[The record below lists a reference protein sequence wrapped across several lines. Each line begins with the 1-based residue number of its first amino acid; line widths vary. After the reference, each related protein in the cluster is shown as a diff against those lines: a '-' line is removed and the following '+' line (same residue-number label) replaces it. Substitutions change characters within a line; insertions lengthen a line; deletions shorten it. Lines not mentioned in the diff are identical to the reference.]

1 MSASEHVA
9 EPLSKREKEVAAA
22 YADGQSY
29 KEIARDLGVS
39 PTTVRSH
46 LRAVYSKLGVSS
58 KIALAQFLSGESD
71 GTEPQALGDASLT
84 ADLALE
90 LDEAVRRERSL
101 AKVLRIISDQEGE
114 LGGVLDAVLDHAL
127 EICEAEFG
135 VVFEYCGDFRFR
147 ELRARNIP
155 TAFAG
160 WLAEQGIFAVEPTT
174 GLGRVATERQ
184 IINIADMRS
193 EDIYQGGVPLRIATA
208 DLGKARSFAT
218 IPMMSGTRMI
228 GAFVFYRTRV
238 HPFNDRALEL
248 AQVFADQAAI
258 AIENV
263 RKFRALQ
270 TRLEREAANRQILKV
285 LSENPDDEQ
294 PVFDVILENACNLCD
309 APLAYLSMATEDRS
323 EVIAPARRGAFARF
337 GETLDKLRVPLGE
350 SPLALARAIS
360 ECRVFRE
367 DDISD
372 SPVYTGGDPNRVS
385 MVEDEGARSLLVV
398 PLVHGGV
405 GIGSITLYRR
415 EVAPF
420 SDDDVTLVE
429 SFAAQAVIAIE
440 NVRRFRQLQARL
452 DREAANREILQAIK
466 TSRDDEGPVFGAIA
480 RSAVELCNA
489 QFCMLWRYDGTQ
501 VHYCASH
508 GFTEA
513 FMAEYLVDYPTAPE
527 PNGIVFQVIQTSQTF
542 HLPNAQAETYSDCEV
557 ARQHGY
563 EYMLGVPIDT
573 DDGMW
578 GVMVLAWPVGQPPKD
593 EQVELLETF
602 AAQAVIAIENVRQ
615 FRALE
620 ARLDRERGTSE
631 VLKLLSQS
639 REDSTPVFDLILSKA
654 AELCSADAAALT
666 LGREGE
672 PHQRLAAALDMHPE
686 TRALYERGRVG
697 MNPDTSLVAR
707 AIVFGSPMKVAD
719 YADTDGYRQRDEVF
733 RSLVD
738 DTGMRTSLIV
748 PLMSDGAGFGALI
761 LYRKTVA
768 PYSADEISLVE
779 TFATQAVI
787 AVENVEQFRA
797 LETLNARL
805 GEQVEHQ
812 VAEIDRMQ
820 RLKRFM
826 SPAVAEALV
835 RSRDED
841 RLSSHRSLIA
851 TLFCDIRGFTA
862 FCETAEPEETIEVLQ
877 TYHEE
882 MSKLIA
888 AHDAG
893 VDKRM
898 GDGIMVIFNDPF
910 PCEDPAGNA
919 VRLAIAMRDR
929 MAELCKR
936 WKRLGHRLGFGVGI
950 SFGYATIGMVG
961 SEGRFDYTASGTS
974 VNLAARL
981 CDHAEDRE
989 ILLSPRAYTAVE
1001 DDFRAESAG
1010 ELSLK
1015 GIREPVEVFRLV

>member
-58 KIALAQFLSGESD
+58 KIALAQFLSGESE

-135 VVFEYCGDFRFR
+135 VVFEYCGDLRFR

-155 TAFAG
+155 PAFAG
-160 WLAEQGIFAVEPTT
+160 WLAEQGVFAVEPTT

-193 EDIYQGGVPLRIATA
+193 EDIYQGGVSLRIATA

-248 AQVFADQAAI
+248 AQVFADQAA
-258 AIENV
+258 
-263 RKFRALQ
+263 
-270 TRLEREAANRQILKV
+270 
-285 LSENPDDEQ
+285 
-294 PVFDVILENACNLCD
+294 
-309 APLAYLSMATEDRS
+309 
-323 EVIAPARRGAFARF
+323 
-337 GETLDKLRVPLGE
+337 
-350 SPLALARAIS
+350 
-360 ECRVFRE
+360 
-367 DDISD
+367 
-372 SPVYTGGDPNRVS
+372 
-385 MVEDEGARSLLVV
+385 
-398 PLVHGGV
+398 
-405 GIGSITLYRR
+405 
-415 EVAPF
+415 
-420 SDDDVTLVE
+420 
-429 SFAAQAVIAIE
+429 IAIE

-513 FMAEYLVDYPTAPE
+513 FMDEYLLDYPTAPE

-542 HLPNAQAETYSDCEV
+542 HLPNAQTETYSDCEV

-578 GVMVLAWPVGQPPKD
+578 GVMVLAWPVGQPPQD

-631 VLKLLSQS
+631 VLRLLSQS

-719 YADTDGYRQRDEVF
+719 YADTDGYRQKDEVF

-841 RLSSHRSLIA
+841 KLSSHRSLIA

-936 WKRLGHRLGFGVGI
+936 WRRLGHRLGFGVGI

-1015 GIREPVEVFRLV
+1015 GIREPVEVFRLI